1 MRPPFIFCLTI
12 LPALLFPG
20 ACRNLHSTGPSS
32 SPSIHSCKS
41 PIEEAR
47 HFSFAPARSYRPRPA
62 TLTNVTSHRGE
73 RYAATTET
81 GFKKTTEA
89 PRSTFS
95 VDVDTASYTNVRRII
110 TSKSKPPAEAVRIE
124 EMINYFDYNY
134 PKKTNEPPFTLA
146 DEVTT
151 CPWKPKHKLVRIA
164 LNSESQMETKRAPA
178 NLVFLIDV
186 SGSMNSPDKLPLLK
200 SGFLAMVENL
210 NSDDRVAIV
219 TYAGSAGLALPSTSC
234 KNKAAITTALDNL
247 SAGGSTAGGQG
258 INLAYQ
264 IAKKHCIRNGINRVI
279 LATDGDFNVG
289 LNNDDELIELITEK
303 AKSGVFITVL
313 GLGSGNLNDSML
325 EKISGRGNG
334 TYAYLDTLSEAKKV
348 LVHDLTQSI
357 TTVAKDVKLQVEF
370 NPAHVKAYRLLGYD
384 NRRLEDSDFND
395 DKKDA
400 VEIGNG
406 HQVTAFYEVVP
417 VGTPMDEGNLLPLR
431 YREVETGTEQA
442 GQFTDELM
450 TVHLRYKKPASSK
463 SKLLTYRIAN
473 TSTPFTGSTEDFRFA
488 TSVAAFGLWLQRSE
502 YAPRLNKTQILSWA
516 KAGKGKDDFG
526 YREEFIDLVGAAKR
540 S

>member
-1 MRPPFIFCLTI
+1 
-12 LPALLFPG
+12 
-20 ACRNLHSTGPSS
+20 
-32 SPSIHSCKS
+32 
-41 PIEEAR
+41 
-47 HFSFAPARSYRPRPA
+47 
-62 TLTNVTSHRGE
+62 
-73 RYAATTET
+73 
-81 GFKKTTEA
+81 
-89 PRSTFS
+89 
-95 VDVDTASYTNVRRII
+95 
-110 TSKSKPPAEAVRIE
+110 
-124 EMINYFDYNY
+124 
-134 PKKTNEPPFTLA
+134 
-146 DEVTT
+146 
-151 CPWKPKHKLVRIA
+151 
-164 LNSESQMETKRAPA
+164 
-178 NLVFLIDV
+178 
-186 SGSMNSPDKLPLLK
+186 
-200 SGFLAMVENL
+200 MVENL

>member
-134 PKKTNEPPFTLA
+134 PKKTNEAPFTLA

-151 CPWKPKHKLVRIA
+151 CPWKPKHKLIRIA

-384 NRRLEDSDFND
+384 NRRLASSDFND

-400 VEIGNG
+400 GEIGDG

-417 VGTPMDEGNLLPLR
+417 VGTPMDEGSLIPLR
-431 YREVETGTEQA
+431 YRKVETGTEQA
-442 GQFTDELM
+442 SQFTGELM
-450 TVHLRYKKPASSK
+450 TVHLRYKKPSASK
-463 SKLLTYRIAN
+463 SELLTYRIAN